1 MVAVAGPD
9 MGSISRECVARLTFV
24 TIHASYERH
33 PDLGC
38 EAVVFIDD
46 ESMGCFQI
54 QRDLVGDAEAGGRA
68 GSGGAGSGREGYCVT
83 TGASAPVYG
92 GVVEWRRVDDDRIEF
107 ALTPKAGRLFGDNV
121 LSFQITP
128 VGDESVD
135 EIIEHVERLLR

>member
-1 MVAVAGPD
+1 
-9 MGSISRECVARLTFV
+9 MGSIGRECIARLRFV

-54 QRDLVGDAEAGGRA
+54 QRDLVSDAEAGGRG
-68 GSGGAGSGREGYCVT
+68 GSGRESAGREGYCVT

>member
-1 MVAVAGPD
+1 M
-9 MGSISRECVARLTFV
+9 

-54 QRDLVGDAEAGGRA
+54 QRDLIVDAEAGGREA
-68 GSGGAGSGREGYCVT
+68 SGRERSGREGYCVT

-121 LSFQITP
+121 LSFEITP

>member
-1 MVAVAGPD
+1 M
-9 MGSISRECVARLTFV
+9 

-54 QRDLVGDAEAGGRA
+54 QRDLVVDAEAGGRES
-68 GSGGAGSGREGYCVT
+68 SGGGSSGREGYCVT
-83 TGASAPVYG
+83 TGASAPIYG

>member
-1 MVAVAGPD
+1 M
-9 MGSISRECVARLTFV
+9 

-54 QRDLVGDAEAGGRA
+54 QRDLVSDAKAG
-68 GSGGAGSGREGYCVT
+68 GREGYCVT

>member
-54 QRDLVGDAEAGGRA
+54 QRDLVSDSEAGGRV
-68 GSGGAGSGREGYCVT
+68 GPGRGGSGREGYCVT

-92 GVVEWRRVDDDRIEF
+92 GVVEWRRVDNDRIEF
-107 ALTPKAGRLFGDNV
+107 ALTPKAGRLFGDNL

>member
-1 MVAVAGPD
+1 M
-9 MGSISRECVARLTFV
+9 

-54 QRDLVGDAEAGGRA
+54 QRDLVSADASARD
-68 GSGGAGSGREGYCVT
+68 GYCVT

-92 GVVEWRRVDDDRIEF
+92 GVVEWRRVGDDRLEF

-121 LSFQITP
+121 LSFQIAP
-128 VGDESVD
+128 AGEESID
-135 EIIEHVERLLR
+135 EIVEHVERLLR